1 MALMGLTAYQTK
13 DGRLYAAID
22 GEGDRWDLSGRIG
35 SAGGVADLH
44 SLAEGTH
51 DERKIV
57 HQEAPVP
64 PGARPVAT
72 LTGDATTLWHREM
85 SDAVHD
91 YFTRGPDESGL
102 CSIAAPMLMSS
113 RGLP

>member
-1 MALMGLTAYQTK
+1 MAITVYETP

-22 GEGDRWDLSGRIG
+22 GEGDRWDLSGRIE
-35 SAGGVADLH
+35 SAGGAADLF

-64 PGARPVAT
+64 PGARPVAS
-72 LTGDATTLWHREM
+72 LASDITTLRHKEM
-85 SDAVHD
+85 SDAVRN

-102 CSIAAPMLMSS
+102 YAVAAAMLMSS

>member
-1 MALMGLTAYQTK
+1 MAITVHETK

-22 GEGDRWDLSGRIG
+22 GENDRWDLTGRIAA
-35 SAGGVADLH
+35 AGGAADLH

-51 DERKIV
+51 DETKIV

-72 LTGDATTLWHREM
+72 LADNITTLRHREM
-85 SDAVHD
+85 SDAVCD

-102 CSIAAPMLMSS
+102 YPIAAAMLMSS